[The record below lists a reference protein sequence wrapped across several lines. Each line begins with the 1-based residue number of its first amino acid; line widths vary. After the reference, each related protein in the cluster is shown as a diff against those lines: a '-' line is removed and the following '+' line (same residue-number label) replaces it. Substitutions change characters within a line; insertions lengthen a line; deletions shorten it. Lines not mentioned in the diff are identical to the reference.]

1 MHKLIG
7 SIAMASDLIEI
18 LDSLYF
24 IDPYEDATEDATG
37 VLSKGQ
43 TEQLKICG
51 EWMTFFK
58 MMQCRSSFACPRCF
72 VGNIFK
78 ILHFK

>member
-1 MHKLIG
+1 MHKLTC
-7 SIAMASDLIEI
+7 SIAMASDLKEI

-24 IDPYEDATEDATG
+24 IYPYDDAMG

-43 TEQLKICG
+43 TEQLKICAG
-51 EWMTFFK
+51 WMTFFK

-72 VGNIFK
+72 F
-78 ILHFK
+78 